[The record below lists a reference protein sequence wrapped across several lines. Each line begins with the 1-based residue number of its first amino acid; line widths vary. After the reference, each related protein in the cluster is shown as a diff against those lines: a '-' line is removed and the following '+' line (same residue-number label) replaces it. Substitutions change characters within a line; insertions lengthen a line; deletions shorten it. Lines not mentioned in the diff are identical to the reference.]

1 MVKDPQLELSLN
13 QSLQLQQISF
23 RLDNFGFL
31 FYYHKYRCPPP
42 LHVIEGTSKKMKLL
56 MKLLYITRRY

>member
-31 FYYHKYRCPPP
+31 FIYHEYRCPPP
-42 LHVIEGTSKKMKLL
+42 LHVTEGEGALKENEATHEAKMNFV
-56 MKLLYITRRY
+56 